1 MRKFFVAYANFD
13 NDLFTTDVVL
23 YEGEKANEQTFKSKI
38 ISIKD
43 APFPYYDILSWSLIE
58 E

>member
-13 NDLFTTDVVL
+13 NDIFTTDVVL
-23 YEGEKANEQTFKSKI
+23 NKGEKANEQTFKSKI
-38 ISIKD
+38 ITINNI
-43 APFPYYDILSWSLIE
+43 PFPYDIISWSLIE